1 MRRRHFLSTGA
12 AAGIAGL
19 TATAAPRPTAA
30 ASTRTTATDP
40 TAADRTAAVR
50 GYDDGLARRD
60 LTTRG
65 ADGVRIS
72 VREVTT
78 PGRPPRGA
86 PLLLVHGAR
95 PDGTSAFDLPVPGGS
110 LAADLVRATGRP
122 VYAMDLRGFGRSDLP
137 PGMRTPAAGAEPQV
151 RSDAAVADIGA
162 VVALL
167 RRRHRSRRLAALGW
181 ATGGHWLG
189 MYAALD
195 TDHITDLVVLN
206 TLYSGASD
214 WPLQGELAD
223 PDRPGEPLPQPGWR
237 AVTADSLT
245 ARWDAGLP
253 AGQDPDARRDPA
265 VRAAYREAA
274 LRHGPPGETPAPPG
288 APPAPPTFRNPT
300 GPLVDAFYL
309 AQGRQFYD
317 AGLIRARTLV
327 LRGEDDFWSR
337 PEDAELLGRH
347 LTRTAEA
354 RVRTLPGASHYLH
367 LERPGFGRD
376 RLLAE
381 VRDFLSG

>member
-1 MRRRHFLSTGA
+1 MRRRHFLGA
-12 AAGIAGL
+12 AAGAGGL
-19 TATAAPRPTAA
+19 AATATPYAAA
-30 ASTRTTATDP
+30 ASRRTGAAT
-40 TAADRTAAVR
+40 RTAAVH
-50 GYDDGLARRD
+50 GHDDGLIRRD

-65 ADGVRIS
+65 ADGVRIF
-72 VREVTT
+72 VREVTAPRRT
-78 PGRPPRGA
+78 GRGA

-110 LAADLVRATGRP
+110 LAADLVRATDRP
-122 VYAMDLRGFGRSDLP
+122 VYVMDLRGFGRSDLP
-137 PGMRTPAAGAEPQV
+137 PGMRAPAEGAEPQV
-151 RSDAAVADIGA
+151 RSDAAVADIGTA
-162 VVALL
+162 VAFL
-167 RRRHRSRRLAALGW
+167 RRRHRSPRLAALGW

-189 MYAALD
+189 MYAALH
-195 TDHITDLVVLN
+195 TDRITDLIVLN
-206 TLYSGASD
+206 TLYAGTSH
-214 WPLQGELAD
+214 WPLQGELED
-223 PDRPGEPLPQPGWR
+223 PGRPGEPLPQPGWR

-253 AGQDPDARRDPA
+253 AGEPPDARRDPA

-274 LRHGPPGETPAPPG
+274 LRHGPPAGTPAPQS
-288 APPAPPTFRNPT
+288 FRNPT

-327 LRGEDDFWSR
+327 LRGADDFWSR

-347 LTRTAEA
+347 LSRAAEA

-367 LERPGFGRD
+367 LERPAFGRE
-376 RLLAE
+376 RMLAE
-381 VRDFLSG
+381 VRDFLAG

>member
-12 AAGIAGL
+12 AAGLAGL
-19 TATAAPRPTAA
+19 TATAA
-30 ASTRTTATDP
+30 ASTRTA
-40 TAADRTAAVR
+40 AADRTAAVR

-65 ADGVRIS
+65 ADGVRIFL
-72 VREVTT
+72 REVTT

-110 LAADLVRATGRP
+110 LAADLVRATDRP

-151 RSDAAVADIGA
+151 RSDTALADIGTA
-162 VVALL
+162 VAFL
-167 RRRHRSRRLAALGW
+167 RHRHRSRRLAALGW

-189 MYAALD
+189 MYAALH
-195 TDHITDLVVLN
+195 TDLITDLVVLN
-206 TLYSGASD
+206 TLYSGTSH

-223 PDRPGEPLPQPGWR
+223 PGRPGEPLPQPGWR

-245 ARWDAGLP
+245 ARWDTGLP
-253 AGQDPDARRDPA
+253 AGQDPDVRRDPA

-274 LRHGPPGETPAPPG
+274 LRHGPPGGTATPPGGQPAPP
-288 APPAPPTFRNPT
+288 AFRNPT

-347 LTRTAEA
+347 LTRAAEA

>member
-12 AAGIAGL
+12 AAGL
-19 TATAAPRPTAA
+19 TATAAARPTAA
-30 ASTRTTATDP
+30 AASTRAAAT
-40 TAADRTAAVR
+40 DRTAAVL

-60 LTTRG
+60 FTTRG
-65 ADGVRIS
+65 ADGLRLF

-78 PGRPPRGA
+78 PGRKPRGA

-110 LAADLVRATGRP
+110 LAADLVRATDRP
-122 VYAMDLRGFGRSDLP
+122 VYVMDLRGFGRSGLP
-137 PGMRTPAAGAEPQV
+137 PGMRTPVADAEAQV
-151 RSDAAVADIGA
+151 RSDEAVADIGT
-162 VVALL
+162 VVAFL
-167 RRRHRSRRLAALGW
+167 RRRYPSRRLAALGW

-189 MYAALD
+189 MYAALH
-195 TDHITDLVVLN
+195 TGRITDLIVLN

-223 PDRPGEPLPQPGWR
+223 PGRPGEPLPQPGWR

-253 AGQDPDARRDPA
+253 AGQDPDVRRDPA

-274 LRHGPPGETPAPPG
+274 LRHGPPGGTPALPAGGPAPPS
-288 APPAPPTFRNPT
+288 FRNPT

-309 AQGRQFYD
+309 AQARQFYD

-327 LRGEDDFWSR
+327 LRGEGDFWSR

-347 LTRTAEA
+347 LSRAAEA

-367 LERPGFGRD
+367 LERPAFGRD

-381 VRDFLSG
+381 VRDFLAG